1 MNRMTERRGKRM
13 TRNGGKETPA
23 AVTQHL
29 SPSQTH
35 RPLPRFTSVLPEC
48 FHRGVLSVQDRPALF
63 WHLMTLFPRFY
74 TMLDGLWFDTRQTSP
89 TSIQPTYYF
98 CFLPIHA
105 KSTQLTTLPF
115 LCWVLEINRCWS
127 ILQKEF
133 PFICIIRLNLRVNQ
147 CLQMGHALKRP
158 HLFIY
163 IWHNLA
169 PRSFQMQHVFMSYKR
184 NRFLWANIVNTT
196 SCFMKQFLPT
206 KYSFMWST
214 CVSIFD
220 QYSQT

>member
-1 MNRMTERRGKRM
+1 M
-13 TRNGGKETPA
+13 TRNRGKETPA

-35 RPLPRFTSVLPEC
+35 RPLPRFTSVLPDC

-74 TMLDGLWFDTRQTSP
+74 TMLDGLWFDTRQISP

-115 LCWVLEINRCWS
+115 LCWVLEINRCWT

-147 CLQMGHALKRP
+147 CLQMGHTLKRP

-163 IWHNLA
+163 DIILPRDLFKCSMFSCYTRETGFFGLILWTQLA
-169 PRSFQMQHVFMSYKR
+169 ALWNSFYQQSTPSCEAPVFPSSI
-184 NRFLWANIVNTT
+184 NIHRH
-196 SCFMKQFLPT
+196 KPPHQQL
-206 KYSFMWST
+206 
-214 CVSIFD
+214 
-220 QYSQT
+220 